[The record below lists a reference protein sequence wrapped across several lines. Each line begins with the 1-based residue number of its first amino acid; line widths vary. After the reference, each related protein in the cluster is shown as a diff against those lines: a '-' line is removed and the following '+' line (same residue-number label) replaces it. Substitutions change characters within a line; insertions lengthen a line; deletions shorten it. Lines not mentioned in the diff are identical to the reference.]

1 MKATEKISVSLARED
16 VQWAKSRAKTLRA
29 SLSSVLSEALRRQ
42 RKAEALRQLIGDMGG
57 PAVTQEELDAVREE
71 WK

>member
-1 MKATEKISVSLARED
+1 MKATEKISVSLTRED
-16 VQWAKSRAKTLRA
+16 VEWAKARAKALHA

-42 RKAEALRQLIGDMGG
+42 RKAEALRELINDMGG
-57 PAVTQEELDAVREE
+57 PDVTQEELDAIREE